1 MGQKQCTEQGYFV
14 TALQALMKE
23 KGIKVSQSAL
33 REFFDMVHDYCP
45 WFPDG
50 GTVDLK
56 VWQRVG
62 QELKSQMKIHGAA
75 VPRTLWPTWTC
86 IKEVLDPGGCCRI

>member
-1 MGQKQCTEQGYFV
+1 MGQKQSMEQGYFI

-33 REFFDMVHDYCP
+33 REFFDIVCDYCP

-56 VWQRVG
+56 DWQRVG
-62 QELKSQMKIHGAA
+62 QELKKSNEDSWSCSFRDF
-75 VPRTLWPTWTC
+75 V
-86 IKEVLDPGGCCRI
+86 VYLDPY